1 MTRLADTLPAA
12 VWQPASA
19 FFNRIPADRLLTI
32 AELAVVALLASQVA
46 RLVWTVAVPAGPVGA
61 WAAPARAAAVADPA
75 LLGSFDPF
83 FRQAGD
89 DEEATVSSLALTL
102 LGTRVDTVSGRGS
115 AIIAT
120 PDGTQASFLV
130 GETIMPGVRL
140 RSVEFDGVTIDRGG
154 ASERL
159 MLDQSSGTPPVTPE
173 SAGVAVA
180 TPTTKAASL
189 AAAVTAT
196 PRLAGA
202 TLTGLVL
209 MPKGDGVAFAAAGL
223 QPGDVLLSV
232 NGRPVAE
239 LRDLAA
245 IVALLDAGGA
255 SLAIERGGRPLT
267 LTTDAPR

>member
-1 MTRLADTLPAA
+1 MLTL
-12 VWQPASA
+12 
-19 FFNRIPADRLLTI
+19 
-32 AELAVVALLASQVA
+32 AELALVALLASQVA

-61 WAAPARAAAVADPA
+61 WSPPQMAPAVADSG

-83 FRQAGD
+83 FRQAAD
-89 DEEATVSSLALTL
+89 DEAATVSSLALTL

-159 MLDQSSGTPPVTPE
+159 MLDQSSGSPPVTPE
-173 SAGVAVA
+173 SAGVPTEAPAV
-180 TPTTKAASL
+180 KAASL
-189 AAAVTAT
+189 AAAVNAS
-196 PRLAGA
+196 PRLTGTA
-202 TLTGLVL
+202 LTGLVL
-209 MPKGDGVAFAAAGL
+209 SPKGDGAAFAAAGL
-223 QPGDVLLSV
+223 QPGDVLVSV
-232 NGRPVAE
+232 NGRPVSE
-239 LRDLAA
+239 LRDPAA
-245 IVALLDAGGA
+245 IVALLDAGSA

-267 LTTDAPR
+267 LTTDAR